1 MRSIVSSVL
10 MLASAG
16 LETYNVT
23 MVSELPD
30 HPVMVKVDADL
41 LKQALLNVVLNGAQA
56 MPDGGELSVRLT
68 EDGRMA
74 ILKVQDH
81 GEGIPDDI
89 RPRIFDLYFTTKR
102 DGSGIG
108 LAMTYRILQLHHG
121 QLDVESKIGEG
132 STFTLCVPAANF
144 SDPRLRGLLETNTSV
159 VKGLRE

>member
-1 MRSIVSSVL
+1 MRNIVSSVL

-16 LETYNVT
+16 LETYSVT
-23 MVSELPD
+23 MVSQLPD
-30 HPVMVKVDADL
+30 HPVIVKVDSDL

-68 EDGRMA
+68 EDGRSA
-74 ILKVQDH
+74 ILQIQDH
-81 GEGIPDDI
+81 GEGIADDI

-121 QLDVESKIGEG
+121 QLDVESKVGEG
-132 STFTLCVPAANF
+132 STFTLYLPAANF
-144 SDPRLRGLLETNTSV
+144 SDPRLRGLLEMNTPV
-159 VKGLRE
+159 TKGLRE